1 MTNKIPVFLSSD
13 NNYAPFIATT
23 IASICN
29 NTKSFI
35 EFYILDSGISE
46 GNKEKILSLSNKFDN
61 FSLEYIFIDVQ
72 KYFKNFRSI
81 PYITLSTY
89 NRILIPELNK
99 KNEKIIYLDCDLIV
113 TSDISELY
121 NIELSNFP
129 IAMAKDT
136 GKSEEVSKQLKIL
149 NINKFYNAGVLFI
162 NCEQWRKNNCT
173 QKLLDTE
180 AIYRDKTMFA
190 DQAIL
195 SIVFQNNCFE
205 LSSKFNVQYG
215 SDDIV
220 IRHFVNTYKPWKT
233 NYFMIG
239 NKVVPLNNFDD
250 FWYYAKMTPFYE
262 ELLVN
267 YKKNINQNML
277 TKRMSIIADKI
288 KKEASICKI

>member
-89 NRILIPELNK
+89 NRIFIPEKNK

-121 NIELSNFP
+121 NIE
-129 IAMAKDT
+129 
-136 GKSEEVSKQLKIL
+136 
-149 NINKFYNAGVLFI
+149 
-162 NCEQWRKNNCT
+162 
-173 QKLLDTE
+173 
-180 AIYRDKTMFA
+180 
-190 DQAIL
+190 
-195 SIVFQNNCFE
+195 
-205 LSSKFNVQYG
+205 
-215 SDDIV
+215 
-220 IRHFVNTYKPWKT
+220 
-233 NYFMIG
+233 
-239 NKVVPLNNFDD
+239 
-250 FWYYAKMTPFYE
+250 
-262 ELLVN
+262 
-267 YKKNINQNML
+267 
-277 TKRMSIIADKI
+277 
-288 KKEASICKI
+288 

>member
-195 SIVFQNNCFE
+195 SIVFQNNCLE
-205 LSSKFNVQYG
+205 LPSKFNVQYG
-215 SDDIV
+215 ADDIV
-220 IRHFVNTYKPWKT
+220 IRHFVNVYKPWKT
-233 NYFMIG
+233 NYFMVG
-239 NKVVPLNNFDD
+239 NKVVPLSNFED
-250 FWYYAKMTPFYE
+250 FWHYAKMTPFYD
-262 ELLVN
+262 ELWTN
-267 YKKNINQNML
+267 YNSNINQNML
-277 TKRMSIIADKI
+277 TKRMSIIAEKM
-288 KKEASICKI
+288 KEGVAR